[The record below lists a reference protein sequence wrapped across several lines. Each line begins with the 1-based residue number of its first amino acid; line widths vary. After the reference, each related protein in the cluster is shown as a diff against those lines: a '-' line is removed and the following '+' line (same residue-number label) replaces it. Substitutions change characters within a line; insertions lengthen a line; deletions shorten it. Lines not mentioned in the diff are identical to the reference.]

1 MIDSLRLLG
10 ALSRLS
16 MNQREAFIDHVV
28 LHRTFKEIGAT
39 MGVSDSRV
47 SQWVRQ
53 ASERLQ
59 YLRVYEPERE
69 AA

>member
-16 MNQREAFIDHVV
+16 MNQREAFIDHEV
-28 LHRTFKEIGAT
+28 LHRTYDEIGAT
-39 MGVSDSRV
+39 MGVSKARAE
-47 SQWVRQ
+47 QFARQ
-53 ASERLQ
+53 AKERLQ
-59 YLRVYEPERE
+59 YLRFYEPERE